1 MVAVLIGT
9 IVEIAFVAGIVILA
23 YQVFISDKIK
33 NWKNNR
39 SKRIEATNSAEKIAQ
54 VKLLSDDR
62 KEIELFIEKNATYLS
77 NNIVKK
83 LVDRLEYLKAEH
95 VIEEDDLKKKKKKRV
110 QVILPAV
117 EQLVEEISAEEH
129 KKKTRRR

>member
-95 VIEEDDLKKKKKKRV
+95 VIEEDDLKKKSTSNSSCR
-110 QVILPAV
+110 
-117 EQLVEEISAEEH
+117 
-129 KKKTRRR
+129 

>member
-95 VIEEDDLKKKKKKRV
+95 VIEEDDLKKRV

>member
-9 IVEIAFVAGIVILA
+9 IVEIAFVVGIVILA

-95 VIEEDDLKKKKKKRV
+95 VIEEDDLKKRV

-117 EQLVEEISAEEH
+117 EQLVEEVSAEEN

>member
-95 VIEEDDLKKKKKKRV
+95 VIEEDDLKKRV

-117 EQLVEEISAEEH
+117 EQLVEEVSAEEH